1 MQEDDLMPND
11 GSWVGGV
18 PVEPKDQRL
27 ARTKERAA
35 TLKERNV
42 LRELIDRFDERI
54 AERDRI
60 STIGVDINEKPEIHQ
75 KRCLVNAMISQEL
88 AKERQWLQELLEA
101 HDKNI

>member
-1 MQEDDLMPND
+1 MQPDDMYPND
-11 GSWVGGV
+11 GAWLGGV

-27 ARTKERAA
+27 ARTKEKAA

-42 LRELIDRFDERI
+42 LKELIDRFDERI

-60 STIGVDINEKPEIHQ
+60 STIGVDISEDSELHQ
-75 KRCLVNAMISQEL
+75 KRCLVNAMIAEEL

-101 HDKNI
+101 HAKNI